1 MTNKLKKLNKKKPKK
16 NQNMIQSQI
25 VKINLEIPKKTKRIN
40 TTQRQPKKQS
50 FVPVQN
56 TQPIIIRQEPF
67 KYTPLD
73 TSFKTANF
81 DNIDNILATQFD
93 KLFNEKVKSKENN
106 IFNRTGAF
114 LAGDNGQGLSED
126 IMQLN
131 KKVDTNANM
140 IDNSK
145 PKNDYLEVIGERR
158 GPGRPKNNIIKIDPS
173 LISNSFETPKII
185 DNENNTYIEQK
196 IFEKQQKD
204 NEFIKKSMLKQNVQN
219 ALVNDIKF
227 SDKDITELNREL
239 EDDLKALEIIPDKKK
254 KKTNKKNTDLE
265 DDLKAL
271 EIIPDKK
278 NKNKNKNKSKK
289 K

>member
-40 TTQRQPKKQS
+40 TTRRQPKKQS

-106 IFNRTGAF
+106 IFNRAGAF

-140 IDNSK
+140 IDNFK

-158 GPGRPKNNIIKIDPS
+158 RPGRPKNNIINIDP
-173 LISNSFETPKII
+173 SNSFETSKII
-185 DNENNTYIEQK
+185 DDENNTYIEQK

-204 NEFIKKSMLKQNVQN
+204 NEFIKKSMLKQNVP
-219 ALVNDIKF
+219 ANDIKF

>member
-25 VKINLEIPKKTKRIN
+25 VKINLEIPKKTKRTN

-106 IFNRTGAF
+106 IFNRAGAF
-114 LAGDNGQGLSED
+114 LAGDSGQGLSED

-131 KKVDTNANM
+131 KKVDTNSNM
-140 IDNSK
+140 NDNFK
-145 PKNDYLEVIGERR
+145 PKNDYLEVIAEKR
-158 GPGRPKNNIIKIDPS
+158 GPGRPKNNIIKI
-173 LISNSFETPKII
+173 EH
-185 DNENNTYIEQK
+185 QK
-196 IFEKQQKD
+196 
-204 NEFIKKSMLKQNVQN
+204 L
-219 ALVNDIKF
+219 
-227 SDKDITELNREL
+227 
-239 EDDLKALEIIPDKKK
+239 
-254 KKTNKKNTDLE
+254 
-265 DDLKAL
+265 
-271 EIIPDKK
+271 
-278 NKNKNKNKSKK
+278 
-289 K
+289 

>member
-25 VKINLEIPKKTKRIN
+25 VKINLEIPKKTKRTN

-106 IFNRTGAF
+106 IFNRAGAF
-114 LAGDNGQGLSED
+114 LAGDSGQGLSED

-140 IDNSK
+140 NDNFK
-145 PKNDYLEVIGERR
+145 PKNDYLEVIAEKR

-173 LISNSFETPKII
+173 LISNAFETPKII

-204 NEFIKKSMLKQNVQN
+204 NEFIKN

-227 SDKDITELNREL
+227 SDKDITKLNTDL
-239 EDDLKALEIIPDKKK
+239 EDDLKELEIIPDKKK
-254 KKTNKKNTDLE
+254 KKT
-265 DDLKAL
+265 
-271 EIIPDKK
+271 
-278 NKNKNKNKSKK
+278 KK
-289 K
+289 KATKKVK